1 MARTP
6 DEQDLEF
13 LPPRAAALFRVGN
26 KKTYLA
32 QKIVLS
38 FFLFFMVWAY
48 FSELHEVTKGSGKII
63 SSSHI
68 QTINNL
74 EGGIVKEILVRED
87 QIVQRGQVLIRL
99 DTTIAKAKY
108 FQDLENYYR
117 FLATVERL
125 RAQINNTGSFFPSQE
140 LMLNA
145 QNLAAQETE
154 RFRTNMFR
162 KQNEIMIARKD
173 FEIKQ
178 QELKEMKT
186 KYKVAEEQY
195 KYVSEQ
201 VKITKPLA
209 EKKIFSRLDYIKT
222 MRDLTEQKSQLD
234 LLKVSLKRLETAV
247 KQAKDKLD
255 QVSIRLHT
263 EDLQELRD
271 YEAKLAEAKGAQTI
285 DKDRVMRTEIISPIM
300 GTIRDL
306 KVRTVGGVIQP
317 GEAILDIVP
326 LNDTLIVEAQISP
339 SEVGFVHVGLSAT
352 VKVTAYDFSTYGG
365 LEAVV
370 EQISADTITDK
381 REQSYFRVYLRTKSN
396 VLVKNGHSHLI
407 MPGMQVEV
415 DVLTGKRSVLTYL
428 MKPFLRAVGN
438 SMTER

>member
-1 MARTP
+1 MAKTP
-6 DEQDLEF
+6 DERDLEF

-32 QKIVLS
+32 QKIILL
-38 FFLFFMVWAY
+38 FFLFFVVWAY
-48 FSELHEVTKGSGKII
+48 FSELHEVTKASGKII

-74 EGGIVKEILVRED
+74 EGGIIKEILVRED
-87 QIVQRGQVLIRL
+87 QVVQQGQILIRL

-108 FQDLENYYR
+108 YQDLENYYR
-117 FLATVERL
+117 FLASVERL
-125 RAQINNTGSFFPSQE
+125 RAQINNAGSFFPSQE

-145 QNLAAQETE
+145 PNLANQEVE
-154 RFRTNMFR
+154 RFRANMFR
-162 KQNEIMIARKD
+162 KQNEIMIVRKD
-173 FEIKQ
+173 LEIKM
-178 QELKEMKT
+178 QELEETKT
-186 KYKVAEEQY
+186 KYRDAKDQY
-195 KYVSEQ
+195 EYVKEQ

-222 MRDLTEQKSQLD
+222 MRDMTEQKSQLD
-234 LLKVSLKRLETAV
+234 VLKVTIKRLETAV
-247 KQAKDKLD
+247 KQSKDKLD

-271 YEAKLAEAKGAQTI
+271 FEAKLAEAKGAQTI

-339 SEVGFVHVGLSAT
+339 SDVGFVHIGLPAT
-352 VKVTAYDFSTYGG
+352 IKVTAYDFSTFGG
-365 LEAVV
+365 LEGVV

-381 REQSYFRVYLRTKSN
+381 REQSFYRIYLRTKSS
-396 VLVKNGHSHLI
+396 VLQKKGKQYLI
-407 MPGMQVEV
+407 IPGLQVEV
-415 DVLTGKRSVLTYL
+415 DILTGKKSILNYL
-428 MKPFLRAVGN
+428 MKPFLRAVEN

>member
-1 MARTP
+1 MAKTP
-6 DEQDLEF
+6 DERDLEF

-32 QKIVLS
+32 QKIILL
-38 FFLFFMVWAY
+38 FFLFFIVWAY
-48 FSELHEVTKGSGKII
+48 FSELHEVTKASGKII

-74 EGGIVKEILVRED
+74 EGGIVREILVRED
-87 QIVQRGQVLIRL
+87 QVVQQGQILVRL

-108 FQDLENYYR
+108 YQDLENYYR

-125 RAQINNTGSFFPSQE
+125 RAQINNAGSFFPSSE
-140 LMLNA
+140 LVLNA
-145 QNLAAQETE
+145 QNLAAQEVE
-154 RFRTNMFR
+154 RFRANMIK
-162 KQNEIMIARKD
+162 KQNELMIARKD
-173 FEIKQ
+173 FEIKK
-178 QELKEMKT
+178 QELEETKT
-186 KYKVAEEQY
+186 KYKDARDQYEYVA
-195 KYVSEQ
+195 EQ

-222 MRDLTEQKSQLD
+222 MRDMAEQKSQLD
-234 LLKVSLKRLETAV
+234 VLKVTIKRLETGI
-247 KQAKDKLD
+247 KQSKDKLD

-271 YEAKLAEAKGAQTI
+271 YEAKLAEAKGAQII
-285 DKDRVMRTEIISPIM
+285 DKDRVMRTEIVSPIM

-326 LNDTLIVEAQISP
+326 LNDTLIVEAQVSP
-339 SEVGFVHVGLSAT
+339 SDVGFVHIGLPAT
-352 VKVTAYDFSTYGG
+352 IKVTTYDFSTFGG
-365 LEAVV
+365 LEGVV

-381 REQSYFRVYLRTKSN
+381 REQSYYRIYLRTKSN
-396 VLVKNGHSHLI
+396 FLEKNGRQYLI
-407 MPGMQVEV
+407 MPGLQVEV
-415 DVLTGKRSVLTYL
+415 DILTGKKSILNYL
-428 MKPFLRAVGN
+428 MKPFLRAVEN

>member
-1 MARTP
+1 MVKTP

-32 QKIVLS
+32 QKIILL
-38 FFLFFMVWAY
+38 FFLFFVIWAY
-48 FSELHEVTKGSGKII
+48 FSQLHVVTKASGKIV

-68 QTINNL
+68 QTVNNL

-87 QIVQRGQVLIRL
+87 QVVQQGQVLIRL

-117 FLATVERL
+117 FLASVERL
-125 RAQINNTGSFFPSQE
+125 RAQINNTGAFFPSQE

-145 QNLAAQETE
+145 QNLANQEVE
-154 RFRTNMFR
+154 RFRANMFR

-173 FEIKQ
+173 LEIKM
-178 QELKEMKT
+178 QEWEETKT
-186 KYKVAEEQY
+186 RYKDARNQYEYVA
-195 KYVSEQ
+195 EQ

-222 MRDLTEQKSQLD
+222 MRDMNEQKSQLD
-234 LLKVSLKRLETAV
+234 ILKVTMKRLETAV
-247 KQAKDKLD
+247 KQSQDKLN

-271 YEAKLAEAKGAQTI
+271 FEARLAEAKGAQTI
-285 DKDRVMRTEIISPIM
+285 NKDRVMRTEIVSPIM

-317 GEAILDIVP
+317 GEAMLDIVP

-339 SEVGFVHVGLSAT
+339 SDVGFVHIGLPAT
-352 VKVTAYDFSTYGG
+352 IKVTAYDFSSFGG
-365 LEAVV
+365 LEGVV

-381 REQSYFRVYLRTKSN
+381 REQSYYRIYLRTKSN
-396 VLVKNGHSHLI
+396 FLEKNGRQYLI
-407 MPGMQVEV
+407 IPGLQVEV
-415 DVLTGKRSVLTYL
+415 DILTGKKSILNYL
-428 MKPFLRAVGN
+428 MKPFLRAVDN